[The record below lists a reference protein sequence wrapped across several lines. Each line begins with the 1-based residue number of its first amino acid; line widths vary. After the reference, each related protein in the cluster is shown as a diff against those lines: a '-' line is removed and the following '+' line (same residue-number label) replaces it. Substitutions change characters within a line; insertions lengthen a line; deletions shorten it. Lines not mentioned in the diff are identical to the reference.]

1 MGHSLIRMRA
11 LVVCQLFSAHVRVTV
26 VESTARI
33 TARDPLHGAEATERS
48 QNSNFQRGSLAG
60 DIEWT
65 EDARSQG
72 QKVQSGDLL
81 ARV

>member
-1 MGHSLIRMRA
+1 MRV
-11 LVVCQLFSAHVRVTV
+11 LVAFQLASAHVRVTV
-26 VESTARI
+26 VDSTARI
-33 TARDPLHGAEATERS
+33 TARDPLHGAEAPERR

-72 QKVQSGDLL
+72 QKV
-81 ARV
+81 